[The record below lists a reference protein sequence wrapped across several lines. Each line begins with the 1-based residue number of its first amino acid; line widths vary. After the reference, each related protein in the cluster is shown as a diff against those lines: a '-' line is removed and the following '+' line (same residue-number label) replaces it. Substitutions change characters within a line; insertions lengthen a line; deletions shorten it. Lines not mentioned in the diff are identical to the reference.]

1 MSRYINVVGAV
12 LLRGGKILAAQR
24 GEGRALAGMWEFPG
38 GKIEAGETPEQA
50 LQRELKEELRIDAII
65 DDFIETTKHS
75 YDFGTVVLTTYYAT
89 ITNGGDPEL
98 TEHAQIRWCTPAEL
112 KELEWAPADVPVVNK
127 ISAKTGESQAYK
139 YNVSQPSNGRS
150 LEDHAPGTTG
160 GDTSGITFSRTPI
173 GRDIAFGFL
182 DQTLASDKVFHPALI
197 MNSDDNTMLAAIR
210 HELRRSHSFQFF
222 VAFIA
227 TSALAHLKQ
236 DLLDYKGE
244 GTIYTSTYLD
254 FNEPGMFEELLGL
267 PNISIRVLKN
277 EADAFH
283 SKGYIFEQEAGTTA
297 IIGSSNLTAGALID
311 NKEWNLRFSA
321 LPGGDI
327 VDQLSSEIDSLF
339 RKSEPLTHEWIER
352 YEQNRHPKI
361 TINDLLEDPTP
372 TPAGPIAPNAM
383 QQEALEKIK
392 EVQDHGEHRALVI
405 SATGTGK
412 TILAALAAR
421 QANPN
426 RMLFIVHRE
435 QILDK
440 AMQEFQ
446 RVLEKPARLFGK
458 LAGSTKQLDRKYVFA
473 TVQSLSRRSTLQSID
488 PEDFDL
494 VIVDEVHRAG
504 PAKGQYETVLEY
516 LKPAFMLGLTATPE
530 RMDGRDIYKL
540 FDYNVPYEIRL
551 QQALENK
558 MLAPFNYYGVHDFI
572 DAEGKK
578 DFDPSKLAQLVADE
592 RVTHIIRMLEIYGYK
607 RGVKGLM
614 FCSSIAE
621 AQQLSKLFNKASVNG
636 RPLHT
641 LVLTGEDDPTTR
653 EDAVEQL
660 EAGQLDYIL
669 TIDIFN
675 EGIDIPSVNQ
685 VVMLRPTKS
694 SIIFTQQLGRGL
706 RTAPGKSHLRVIDF
720 IGNYQNDYLIP
731 IALFG
736 DKSLSKDSVRR
747 RMIEA
752 LKHGTIAGL
761 SSVSFDQI
769 SQERIFRS
777 LFKANLAN
785 MWDLKKMYKEL
796 EDRLD
801 RQPMRIDFATTDD
814 LVHPVIIA
822 TSPNGVN
829 NYAEFLGQV
838 FPHELPLTPI
848 QNKYVTLLDNEFLNG
863 ERPHELL
870 VLRHLLAHESMTVS
884 ELREELDAW
893 AGDLQ
898 DLVAD
903 ELTVNS
909 LKRILNLEW
918 FTQNERTKYGNQP
931 FASFNEEEQR
941 FVADENLKREYE
953 ESEAFRAHVDDVI
966 KTGLYLNRAEYHC
979 AGRLL
984 REKCYSRKDVC
995 RLMNWDT
1002 NKSATI
1008 YGYKVDDARRT
1019 CPIFVT
1025 YHKNE
1030 DITET
1035 TKYEDA
1041 FDDPATL
1048 HWFTKASRTLK
1059 KGSQEA
1065 NIAAGL
1071 YTLHIFVKK
1080 DDAEGQD
1087 FYYLGTAKAHDAVE
1101 TTMPTKSGPKSVVS
1115 MRLDLEKPVTTAI

>member
-127 ISAKTGESQAYK
+127 ISAKTLESQAYK

-494 VIVDEVHRAG
+494 VIV
-504 PAKGQYETVLEY
+504 
-516 LKPAFMLGLTATPE
+516 
-530 RMDGRDIYKL
+530 
-540 FDYNVPYEIRL
+540 
-551 QQALENK
+551 
-558 MLAPFNYYGVHDFI
+558 
-572 DAEGKK
+572 
-578 DFDPSKLAQLVADE
+578 DE

-979 AGRLL
+979 AERLL

-1115 MRLDLEKPVTTAI
+1115 MRLDLEKPVTTAIYNHLTTPTSATSPQGATPTQSTELR